1 MMDPGLNGEPGR
13 IAIVKKIKKET
24 KLSLAGRKPF
34 ENFGIVNPPIY
45 RTSTVLFKNTK
56 ELGNAINNRFNRTY
70 YGRYGTPTTF
80 ALEEAIADIEN
91 GHRTIA
97 TSSGM
102 SSISIS
108 LLSFLSKDDHCLI
121 SDCTY
126 YPTKKFAMKVLSKF
140 GVKIDFYN
148 PSNIDTLKEKINKKT
163 KVIFMESPASL
174 TFEIED
180 ISEIIKIAKRKKI
193 ITMLDN
199 SWATPFYFSPIKIG
213 VDISILAATK
223 YISGHADTM
232 LGLITVKNE
241 KIFFKIKD
249 TAVNLGDS
257 PGPQECYLGLRGLR
271 TLSTRLEQHRFS
283 ALKIARLLEYNDKVI
298 KVLHPALPKNE
309 NYELWSKYF
318 TGSTGLFSFIL
329 KEKSKNKIYK
339 MINKLKLFKLGFSWG
354 GYESLILP
362 VFPKGE
368 RKIAKWN
375 QKGVLLRVHVGLE
388 NVDDLINDLRN
399 AFNL

>member
-1 MMDPGLNGEPGR
+1 MMVPGLNGELKM
-13 IAIVKKIKKET
+13 IALVKKIKKDT
-24 KLSLAGRKPF
+24 KLTLAGRKPF

-56 ELGNAINNRFNRTY
+56 ELGKAIDNRFNQTY

-80 ALEEAIADIEN
+80 ALEEGIKEIEN
-91 GHRTIA
+91 GYRSIA

-126 YPTKKFAMKVLSKF
+126 YPTKKFAIKILAKF
-140 GVKIDFYN
+140 GVQVDFYDPIN
-148 PSNIDTLKEKINKKT
+148 LDSLKKKINKKT

-180 ISEIIKIAKRKKI
+180 MSEIIKIAKKKKI

-199 SWATPFYFSPIKIG
+199 SWATPFYFSPIDIG
-213 VDISILAATK
+213 IDLSILAATK
-223 YISGHADTM
+223 YISGHADVM
-232 LGLITVKNE
+232 LGLITTKNE
-241 KIFFKIKD
+241 KLFLKIKD
-249 TAVNLGDS
+249 TAVSLGDC
-257 PGPQECYLGLRGLR
+257 PGPQECYLSLRGLR
-271 TLSTRLEQHRFS
+271 TLSTRLEHHRTS
-283 ALKIARLLEYNDKVI
+283 SIKIARFLENNDKVS

-309 NYELWSKYF
+309 SYEFWSKYF
-318 TGSTGLFSFIL
+318 RGSTGLFSFIL
-329 KEKSKNKIYK
+329 KEQSKSKVYR
-339 MINKLKLFKLGFSWG
+339 MIDKLKLFKLGFSWG

-362 VFPKGE
+362 VFPKSE
-368 RKIAKWN
+368 RKIATWN
-375 QKGVLLRVHVGLE
+375 ERGILLRIHVGLE
-388 NVDDLINDLRN
+388 NVNDLIIDLKN
-399 AFNL
+399 AFKL